1 MKTFARSGG
10 QEPSSSEFDW
20 SGGRV
25 LRLPG
30 WSVPLGGDTVVVMVN
45 ATSEARYRVLAAS
58 DEDIL
63 RLEDGMPVQMVQ
75 DESKMRYVEASL
87 F

>member
-10 QEPSSSEFDW
+10 GKPTSSDFEW

-30 WSVPLGGDTVVVMVN
+30 WSVPHGGDTVVVMVE
-45 ATSEARYRVLAAS
+45 ATSDARYRVLAAS
-58 DEDIL
+58 NEDIL

-75 DESKMRYVEASL
+75 DESEMR
-87 F
+87 